1 MSLTKVK
8 IISEKQGFFE
18 DLLVFLNQKSN
29 FFKREF
35 NITNILNE
43 EVSPLEFI
51 KKNSPICVDDVF
63 GSTYQSS
70 FRKNEQIYQVSHD
83 IVSIGFDDSGF
94 FAYVSSSE
102 YGDKI
107 NFCDGILRPV
117 YYKKDNKNY
126 LIATFDV
133 DFNISGV

>member
-18 DLLVFLNQKSN
+18 DLLVFLNQKSS

-43 EVSPLEFI
+43 HVSPLEFI
-51 KKNSPICVDDVF
+51 KKNSPISVDGVF

-70 FRKNEQIYQVSHD
+70 FRKNEQIYEISHD
-83 IVSIGFDDSGF
+83 VVSIGIDDSDF
-94 FAYVSSSE
+94 FAYVSSSK
-102 YGDKI
+102 YGNKV
-107 NFCDGILRPV
+107 NFHEGVLRPV
-117 YYKKDNKNY
+117 YYKKDNKSY

-133 DFNISGV
+133 DFNISEI